1 MDLFIYNQVED
12 DLQCRILDA
21 INQAGISDGPER
33 FFSPVTFIS
42 RLYRPKQKLTVAII
56 VIRDK
61 DEVDS
66 ISQYFDMLMG
76 LKIVLVAPQLGNGM
90 NVLSRMMHA
99 RLVLAAHEDLTPI
112 VDMLR
117 RLKAQAPVAGD
128 SAHSSAQS
136 DPLKTKE

>member
-21 INQAGISDGPER
+21 ISQAGISDGPER
-33 FFSPVTFIS
+33 FSSPVTFIS

-61 DEVDS
+61 DEVDC

-76 LKIVLVAPQLGNGM
+76 LKIILVAPQHGNGM
-90 NVLSRMMHA
+90 SVLSRMMHA

-112 VDMLR
+112 AEMLR
-117 RLKAQAPVAGD
+117 KLKAQDPTED
-128 SAHSSAQS
+128 SAPLSLAQ
-136 DPLKTKE
+136 DHPLKTEE